1 MLAIFIARRVAGS
14 ALLLL
19 LISFIVFGLLHI
31 TPGSPERLL
40 LGHRPPSPAVVA
52 EIRRTYHLDDSFFAQ
67 YWYWLSDAVQLQF
80 GRSIATSQT
89 VSSVISS
96 RVGVSV
102 FLGLYAFIGT
112 MVIGVLVGM
121 LSALKGDSLIGRG
134 VNAIA
139 YVGMCTPHFA
149 VAVLLLYV
157 FAVALG
163 WFPAFGPGDGF
174 VDRLYHLTL
183 PAAAIVAGNAAYVV
197 MFTRTAMVTSLG
209 QDYVAFA
216 RARGLQR
223 RRVLFAH
230 ALRNALIPVITVG
243 GSILGFLL
251 IGTVIVES
259 TFGLPGL
266 GNLLLSSLRNKDLPV
281 VQGLAVLIAATIIA
295 GNLLTDIL
303 YMLVDPR
310 IRFGASAL

>member
-1 MLAIFIARRVAGS
+1 MLAIFIARRIAGS
-14 ALLLL
+14 AILLLF
-19 LISFIVFGLLHI
+19 ISFLIFGLLYI
-31 TPGSPERLL
+31 APGSPEQLL

-52 EIRRTYHLDDSFFAQ
+52 EIRREYHLDESFFAQ
-67 YWYWLSDAVQLQF
+67 YWHWLSGALQLDF
-80 GRSIATSQT
+80 GRSIVTSQS
-89 VSSVISS
+89 VSDTISS

-121 LSALKGDSLIGRG
+121 LSALKSESLIGRG
-134 VNAIA
+134 INAAA
-139 YVGMCTPHFA
+139 YIGLCTPNFA

-163 WFPAFGPGDGF
+163 WFPTFGPGDGF

-183 PAAAIVAGNAAYVV
+183 PAVSIMAANAAYVI

-209 QDYVAFA
+209 QDHVAFA
-216 RARGLQR
+216 RARGLHR

-230 ALRNALIPVITVG
+230 ALRNALIPVVTVG
-243 GSILGFLL
+243 GSILAFLL
-251 IGTVIVES
+251 VGAVIVES

-266 GNLLLSSLRNKDLPV
+266 GNLLLNSLKNKDIPV
-281 VQGLAVLIAATIIA
+281 VQALAVLIAAIIVA
-295 GNLLTDIL
+295 GNLLTDVL
-303 YMLVDPR
+303 YMIVDPR